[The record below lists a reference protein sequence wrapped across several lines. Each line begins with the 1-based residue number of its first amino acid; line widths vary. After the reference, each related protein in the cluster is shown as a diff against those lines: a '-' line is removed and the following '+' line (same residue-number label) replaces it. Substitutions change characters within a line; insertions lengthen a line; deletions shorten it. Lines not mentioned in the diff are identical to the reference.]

1 MTDLPGNYQEALVT
15 AVAETFENLAF
26 MEPEYSPDK
35 EFAAAVTYGCSLAIH
50 APLQSTMQIVMDEE
64 LGKVI
69 TSTVWSRQK
78 ESVDEQMC
86 RDTLAELLNTI
97 AGRFMKALLPADQTF
112 QLGLPEVIEN
122 CCSSGTGC
130 RVFPFSLSGS
140 MFQIALVESAA

>member
-1 MTDLPGNYQEALVT
+1 MTDLPGNYHEALVA
-15 AVAETFENLAF
+15 AVVETFENLAF

-35 EFAAAVTYGCSLAIH
+35 EFAAGVTHGCSLAIQ
-50 APLQSTMQIVMDEE
+50 APLQSSMQIVMDVE

-112 QLGLPEVIEN
+112 QLGLPEVTEK
-122 CCSSGTGC
+122 CCSSGAGC

-140 MFQIALVESAA
+140 MFQIALVKSAA